1 MSNAFERP
9 PPPPP
14 GQSDV
19 VDDDVTE
26 ERARGLTPV
35 LIAARCDDRD
45 VAGAC
50 LGFGLLAQVVG
61 RVRVFS
67 VNNTLNTKYP

>member
-9 PPPPP
+9 PPP
-14 GQSDV
+14 GQSDLV
-19 VDDDVTE
+19 DDVTE
-26 ERARGLTPV
+26 ECARGFPV

-50 LGFGLLAQVVG
+50 LGFGLLAQMVG

-67 VNNTLNTKYP
+67 VNKTLNTEYPKR